1 MSAPHS
7 PATEEQ
13 QIIKAA
19 GQIGFYTLLSRI
31 TGLLRD
37 IAIGAVFGAGTL
49 TDTFFTAFRIP
60 NMLRRIV
67 GEGAS
72 AAALVPVIAEYRER
86 RTTSETV
93 EMIRA
98 VLGVG
103 LVVLFVLAAVG
114 VIWAGP
120 VTALLVPGFSPEK
133 LAMTASQLRIMFP
146 YVFFIG
152 LSAIA
157 MGVLHAFRHFAAPA
171 FAPILLN
178 IAMITAPVLV
188 YQFSSQERE
197 GTIVFLAVAVVIG
210 GLGQLLWQVPVLRR
224 LGVFVSPYWH
234 PQHPAIRQI
243 GILLVPVLFSS
254 LLYQFSLVMKNLLAS
269 LLSEGSVS
277 SLWYATRVF
286 EFPQGIFV
294 LALSS
299 AALPSLT
306 VQAQRGDL
314 DGVRDNLGFA
324 LRLVNFVVL
333 PAAVGLTVLSLP
345 ICAVLFFHGAFDAE
359 AVRDAAQA
367 LRWMV
372 LGLWAVAAARLLT
385 SCLYALQDTRTP
397 LLAAIVAFFAS
408 VFFGVMFMGHIHP
421 EEDSGKLVQFFAAVS
436 ERITLAHLEAGGLA
450 LASSLAAVVNVLLLG
465 VILLHR
471 LGGFPWRAWL
481 LSLAWSTFGAVIMIG
496 PVWWIAQQ
504 VDWLDRSVPYL
515 FRVGVLGAA
524 IVAGMV
530 SFIVVAW
537 WGGKTEFAALLRM
550 LPDRLLR
557 RVPQFLQTG
566 N

>member
-7 PATEEQ
+7 IATEEQ
-13 QIIKAA
+13 HIIKAA

-98 VLGVG
+98 VLGMGV
-103 LVVLFVLAAVG
+103 VVLFVLAAAG
-114 VIWAGP
+114 VIWAVP

-146 YVFFIG
+146 YLFFIG

-178 IAMITAPVLV
+178 IAMITATVLV
-188 YQFSSQERE
+188 YQFSSQDRE
-197 GTIVFLAVAVVIG
+197 GAILFLAIAVVVG

-224 LGVFVSPYWH
+224 LDVFVSPYWH

-243 GILLVPVLFSS
+243 GSLLVPVLFSS

-269 LLSEGSVS
+269 LLSDGSVS

-306 VQAQRGDL
+306 VQVQRGNL
-314 DGVRDNLGFA
+314 AGVRDSLGFA

-333 PAAVGLTVLSLP
+333 PAAVGLTILSLP

-408 VFFGVMFMGHIHP
+408 VFFGVMLMGHIHA
-421 EEDSGKLVQFFAAVS
+421 EADSGTLVQFFAAVS
-436 ERITLAHLEAGGLA
+436 EWITLAHLEAGGLA

-465 VILLHR
+465 AILLHR
-471 LGGFPWRAWL
+471 LGGFPWRAWV
-481 LSLAWSTFGAVIMIG
+481 LSLAWSVLGAVLMIG

-515 FRVGVLGAA
+515 VRVGVLGAA

-530 SFIVVAW
+530 SFTVVAW

-557 RVPQFLQTG
+557 HVPQFLQTSD
-566 N
+566 